1 MKRRGFL
8 NKLSVWFIAIT
19 GSLAGFSFLRQ
30 FYPPSFVRKK
40 RVKLG
45 DLHEFPLDTFTYIDQ
60 YELFVYRDH
69 EGVQAVSAVCT
80 HLGCILKKA
89 MDGFECPCHGSRYND
104 KGEVLSGP
112 APSNLTWYNLYS
124 AQDGKLMVDMGSRV
138 DAGFKYRIS

>member
-89 MDGFECPCHGSRYND
+89 MDGFE
-104 KGEVLSGP
+104 LSGP